1 MTDLETAR
9 ERLRVAEADAAEAQR
24 VWDEARAA
32 FNAAELADDAA
43 TTDLVEARERMRDA
57 RDAVVKLERK

>member
-1 MTDLETAR
+1 MTDMETAR
-9 ERLRVAEADAAEAQR
+9 ERLRAAEADEAEAQR
-24 VWDEARAA
+24 VWDEARVA